1 MERKSSLIK
10 FGALLLFAVL
20 CVPAF
25 GGIVSAD
32 CPVTYYVDTG
42 GWYDGPIATATYH
55 PSRTPIQSAIDSAS
69 DSYCIVVMDGSY
81 SENIVINKSIRLASE
96 EGPSNCTITAANS
109 SLDVIKISSN
119 NVTIDGLGLKGAN
132 AQAFVCGVHL
142 TSGRYCTITNCI
154 ISDCYEGVYAEQNSD
169 IAIANNVV
177 TGISNYA
184 ILHTSGTNADIYGN
198 VVEDSSTGISS
209 WGGGSSSVKIQNNTV
224 SGCTYGIYCS
234 SSTRTNI
241 TGNSVTGCT
250 YGIHLWSAYLPY
262 VAHNDLR
269 SNGNNTYD
277 YHPTDAHVWEYNFY
291 SDYAGMDANHDGIGD
306 TPYNITGGPSQDL
319 YPVYKDIASPTVAS
333 LSPFHGTMVGNDRP
347 LITASFDDRASG
359 SGVNSSSVVLLVNGG
374 DVTSL
379 ASVDA
384 SGFAYIPAN
393 SIPNGMVT
401 VVVSFSD
408 NAGNQAYVTWS
419 FTVDTVAPSISGAT
433 PVNGTLTND
442 PHMAISALFS
452 DSTSGINASSARIFV
467 NGTSVTNLANVSQ
480 SGITY
485 VPSALLL
492 LDGTTTATFV
502 VSDLAG
508 NTASETV
515 VWTIDTVAPP
525 VPNSTTTNGTSI
537 TAGPY
542 VFNASYSGIG
552 PLPGSVTITL
562 DGTNVTSGAAI
573 TATGLQ
579 YNATFAAG
587 SHTIVVSVKDAAGNT
602 ASSSWIINAAS
613 PSAGGTNDY
622 IIAVLAGIAA
632 AVAIIVFLIMRDKK

>member
-42 GWYDGPIATATYH
+42 GWYDGPVATATYH
-55 PSRTPIQSAIDSAS
+55 SSSTPIQSAIDSAS

-81 SENIVINKSIRLASE
+81 SENIVINKPIRLASE

-119 NVTIDGLGLKGAN
+119 NVTVDGLTLTGAN
-132 AQAFVCGVHL
+132 AHPFVCGVHL
-142 TSGRYCTITNCI
+142 TSGSYCSITNCI
-154 ISDCYEGVYAEQNSD
+154 ISDCYEGIYAEKNGD
-169 IAIANNVV
+169 VTIANNVV
-177 TGISNYA
+177 TGTSNYA
-184 ILHTSGTNADIYGN
+184 ILHESGTNADIYGN
-198 VVEDSSTGISS
+198 VVGDSSTGISS
-209 WGGGSSSVKIQNNTV
+209 WGGSSSNVKIRNNTV

-241 TGNSVTGCT
+241 TGNSVSGCT
-250 YGIHLWSAYLPY
+250 YGIHLWGASLPY

-277 YHPTDAHVWEYNFY
+277 TSADASVWEYNFY
-291 SDYAGMDANHDGIGD
+291 SDYAGVDANHDGIGD
-306 TPYNITGGPSQDL
+306 TPYNITGGSIQDL

-333 LSPFHGTMVGNDRP
+333 LSPFHGAMVGNDRP
-347 LITASFDDRASG
+347 LITALFDDRASG
-359 SGVNSSSVVLLVNGG
+359 SGVNPSSVVILVNGG
-374 DVTSL
+374 NVTSL
-379 ASVDA
+379 ASVGA

-393 SIPNGMVT
+393 PLPNGMVT
-401 VVVSFSD
+401 VFVSFSD
-408 NAGNQAYVTWS
+408 NAGNQANVTWS
-419 FTVDTVAPSISGAT
+419 FTVDTVAPSISGAA
-433 PVNGTLTND
+433 PVNGTLTNN
-442 PHMAISALFS
+442 PQMAISALFS
-452 DSTSGINASSARIFV
+452 DGTSGINVSSATIFV
-467 NGTSVTNLANVSQ
+467 NGISVISLANASQ
-480 SGITY
+480 SGIIY

-492 LDGTTTATFV
+492 LDGTTTASFS

-525 VPNSTTTNGTSI
+525 APNSTTTNGTSI
-537 TAGPY
+537 TAGSY
-542 VFNASYSGIG
+542 TFNASYSGIG
-552 PLPGSVTITL
+552 PLPGSVAITL

-573 TATGLQ
+573 TATALQ
-579 YNATFAAG
+579 YNATLAAG

-613 PSAGGTNDY
+613 PSAGGINDY
-622 IIAVLAGIAA
+622 IIAILAGIAA